1 MANDPVCGMT
11 IETSDAVAQEAYQGT
26 TWYFCSD
33 SCHSKFL
40 ANPAQYAQTGTITDP
55 VCGMEVSADS
65 DYHVEYAGKTRY
77 FCSESC
83 LDKFNKEPA
92 QYQ

>member
-11 IETSDAVAQEAYQGT
+11 IETSDAVAQEMYQDT

-33 SCHSKFL
+33 SCHTKFL
-40 ANPAQYAQTGTITDP
+40 ADPARYAKPGTITDP

-83 LDKFNKEPA
+83 LGKFNGDPA
-92 QYQ
+92 QYG